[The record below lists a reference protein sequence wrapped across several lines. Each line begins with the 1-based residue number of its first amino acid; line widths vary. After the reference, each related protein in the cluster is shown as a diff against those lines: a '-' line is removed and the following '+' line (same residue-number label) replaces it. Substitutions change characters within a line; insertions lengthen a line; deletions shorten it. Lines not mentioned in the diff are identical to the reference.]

1 MTHALVLGK
10 RLVVAGASSVAAHPA
25 AKSQHPRRAIGPSR
39 IAMNGINQ
47 IRYCGEK
54 TFEVTTKARMAAPV
68 YRTPSVIPRRWK
80 TRQTVR
86 MATNWVGKTSAERC
100 CDQGVIDDQAAWSR
114 AMTIS
119 APTSF
124 AASIWAPEYR
134 LPYSKPR
141 PS

>member
-10 RLVVAGASSVAAHPA
+10 TLVVAGATRVAAQPV

-39 IAMNGINQ
+39 TAMKGINQ
-47 IRYCGEK
+47 IRYWGEK
-54 TFEVTTKARMAAPV
+54 TFEVTMKARIAAPE

-80 TRQTVR
+80 TRQTIR
-86 MATNWVGKTSAERC
+86 MAANWAGKTRRERC
-100 CDQGVIDDQAAWSR
+100 CDHGVIDDHAAWSR
-114 AMTIS
+114 AMMIS

-134 LPYSKPR
+134 LPYS
-141 PS
+141 